1 MRKVHEKSILLGIG
15 IGMIIT
21 AIAGMIFYGG
31 TQKELSKEE
40 IISIAKT
47 KYGLIEQV
55 PLLNG
60 DNVSNDSTNSPNN
73 DSSTQSTMAQSSSTE
88 STAAKST
95 ETEST
100 AAKSTETESTV
111 AKSTATKS
119 TVAKSTVAK
128 STATKS
134 TAALT
139 DKQQESSSNTTTDRN
154 IIIKINDGSKAYY
167 VIEQLFNKKVISNRE
182 EFTKVLES
190 NGLYTKIRVGTY
202 KFREND
208 DFDYII
214 NTICKLK

>member
-73 DSSTQSTMAQSSSTE
+73 DSSTQSTMAQSSS
-88 STAAKST
+88 
-95 ETEST
+95 TEST